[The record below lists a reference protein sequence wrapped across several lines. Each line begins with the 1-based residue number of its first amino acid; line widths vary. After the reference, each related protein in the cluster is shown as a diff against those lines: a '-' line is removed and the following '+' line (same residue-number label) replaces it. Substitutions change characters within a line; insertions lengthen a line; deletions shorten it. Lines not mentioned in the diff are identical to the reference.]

1 MGPAEA
7 VQAHLDLRAHVSIA
21 SHFQVFQLGS
31 DGFYDAVN
39 ELASTLKEQNLKP
52 GAFIAPEPGLAQEFT
67 TPLIGAYNAGMPAL
81 SSLGSITPTIIRG
94 YDPNTLWEKY
104 QPGETVRSLQL
115 RSRVRFCCTNCLV
128 RTDMLRPVSTD
139 EEKKKMG
146 SGTNTYLHI
155 LSF

>member
-104 QPGETVRSLQL
+104 QPGKPSDLSSFDPGYAFAVRIALSGLI
-115 RSRVRFCCTNCLV
+115 CCAL
-128 RTDMLRPVSTD
+128 
-139 EEKKKMG
+139 
-146 SGTNTYLHI
+146 
-155 LSF
+155 